1 MDINKKIGNNIKKIR
16 LEKKYEI
23 SNLAMMTG
31 LVIKYLENIEED
43 GISDNITLEILSKI
57 CISLD
62 INILDLF
69 K

>member
-1 MDINKKIGNNIKKIR
+1 
-16 LEKKYEI
+16 
-23 SNLAMMTG
+23 MMTG

>member
-23 SNLAMMTG
+23 SDLAMMTN
-31 LVIKYLENIEED
+31 LDIKYLEKIEEN
-43 GISDNITLEILSKI
+43 GVSNNITLEILSNI
-57 CISLD
+57 CSSLD